1 MRPDRLRHGVRHKRT
16 VGDPDAETR
25 SDTVPLPSDYA
36 DRVVAVI
43 VAFNRRELLR
53 ESLTAVFGQTRAPDR
68 VVVVDNASSDGSA
81 ELVVREFPEV
91 ELVRLDSNTGGS
103 GGFAVGLHHAVARSG
118 ADRVWLMDDDTV
130 PTTTALEES
139 LRAVRA
145 VPGGADLVA
154 SRVVWSDG
162 RDHPMNTP
170 RVRPFATSVDRE
182 TAAAFGGHPV
192 RSASFVSV
200 LIDSGAVRR
209 VGLPVADYFLWNDDF
224 EYTARILRRGR
235 GYVAPAS
242 LVVHRTAV
250 FGATDV
256 DPGPRFRLEVRNK
269 VWALA
274 KSSAFA
280 PHERMLY
287 AGSTLRRWS
296 RTFARSTDRRRLGA
310 DLFRG
315 LGEGLRTRPRP
326 NERVLAVAG
335 ADPVGVAELERSA
348 RDRRG
353 R

>member
-1 MRPDRLRHGVRHKRT
+1 MRA
-16 VGDPDAETR
+16 VGERDAETR
-25 SDTVPLPSDYA
+25 SDTAPLHLDHA

-43 VAFNRRELLR
+43 VAFNRRDLLR

-68 VVVVDNASSDGSA
+68 VIVVDNASSDGSA
-81 ELVVREFPEV
+81 DLVLREFPEV
-91 ELVRLDSNTGGS
+91 DLVRLGTNTGGS
-103 GGFAVGLHHAVARSG
+103 GGFAVGLHHAVARS
-118 ADRVWLMDDDTV
+118 AAARVWLMDDDTV
-130 PTTTALEES
+130 PTSTALEES
-139 LRAVRA
+139 LRAMRA

-170 RVRPFATSVDRE
+170 RVRPFATSADRE
-182 TAAAFGGHPV
+182 AAATFGGHPV

-200 LIDSGAVRR
+200 LIDASAVRR
-209 VGLPVADYFLWNDDF
+209 VGLPIADYFLWNDDF

-235 GYVAPAS
+235 GFVAPDS

-269 VWALA
+269 VWVLA
-274 KSSAFA
+274 KSRALA
-280 PHERMLY
+280 PHERLLY

-310 DLFRG
+310 DLVRG
-315 LGEGLRTRPRP
+315 LGEGLRTRPHP
-326 NERVLAVAG
+326 NKRVLAVAG
-335 ADPVGVAELERSA
+335 ADPIGVAELERSA
-348 RDRRG
+348 REGRG